1 MASIDSKYVNFSE
14 DHELN
19 SCLRHA
25 GLRQTA
31 DNRKKLQALGA
42 ETKSRLDKKRLSH
55 DDLYGAIDMC
65 KGDFE

>member
-1 MASIDSKYVNFSE
+1 MASVDSKFVNFSE

-19 SCLRHA
+19 GCLRHA

-42 ETKSRLDKKRLSH
+42 ETKTRLDKKRLSH
-55 DDLYGAIDMC
+55 DDLYNAIDMC
-65 KGDFE
+65 KNDFE

>member
-1 MASIDSKYVNFSE
+1 MASIDNKYVNFSE

-65 KGDFE
+65 KDDFE

>member
-19 SCLRHA
+19 NCLRHA

-55 DDLYGAIDMC
+55 DELYAAIDMC
-65 KGDFE
+65 KGDFD